1 LQFFSDKSGGKSP
14 RAGHGIAS
22 DTAMLVSRDGGI
34 GIGDVVDDTESEDDW
49 SDTEVRK
56 GTDRNPCTHEQA

>member
-1 LQFFSDKSGGKSP
+1 
-14 RAGHGIAS
+14 
-22 DTAMLVSRDGGI
+22 MLVSRDGGI